1 MDKYNKEEP
10 KLIQKSYEPL
20 SNQKNLQ
27 DLEEKL
33 KIFKKEYHIT
43 KTQHD
48 EKQNLIQNEL
58 NQQNYT
64 IEQNNQNINSN
75 IYVPRRFDKKY

>member
-1 MDKYNKEEP
+1 MDIYNKEGP

-33 KIFKKEYHIT
+33 KIFKKEYCYFIM
-43 KTQHD
+43 
-48 EKQNLIQNEL
+48 EYIPGG
-58 NQQNYT
+58 
-64 IEQNNQNINSN
+64 N
-75 IYVPRRFDKKY
+75 IYFNGLS